1 MSGMSSERVTA
12 ADAQFL
18 WLSAKVPNDQLLVY
32 VFDGKPDIPTALA
45 QARRNAEVCADLRL
59 RIREDAPWR
68 YPRWESGDIGDE
80 QFVVHGEVGDW
91 TDCLDRL
98 ADLGQLDVGRMAWR
112 LHVFP
117 PNVVVVQIAHALADG
132 TRSAAL
138 AATVFGR
145 RVAIPVVTPDR
156 GNLLWRGLIA
166 AREHRIMVRDYEA
179 GVLAA
184 PAQPRPALSV
194 NARSAARPVLRTLVV
209 DRQRLAHPT
218 VTAFALALIAEA
230 LGGYL
235 TDRGED
241 VGRLGAEVPMAVGRG
256 NKARN
261 NFHNVSV
268 GLHPGLKRHERADR
282 IIGELHMQRRRV
294 EHPATAASAAAFA
307 AVPAPL
313 LRWGMRQFD
322 PDARSKTVAGH
333 TVVSSVNR
341 GPADLTFGGRRVLF
355 TAGFPA
361 LSPMMG
367 LTHGVHGIGDR
378 VAVSVHADPG
388 VVDVDDYL
396 DRLARALAA
405 RD

>member
-1 MSGMSSERVTA
+1 MSSERVAA

-18 WLSAKVPNDQLLVY
+18 WLSAKVPNDQFLVY
-32 VFDGKPDIPTALA
+32 VFDGKPDIPGALA
-45 QARRNAEVCADLRL
+45 QARRNAEACVDLRL
-59 RIREDAPWR
+59 RIRDDTPWR
-68 YPRWESGDIGDE
+68 YPRWEAGDVSDE
-80 QFVVHGEVGDW
+80 QFIVHQEADW
-91 TDCLDRL
+91 PDCLDRL
-98 ADLGQLDVGRMAWR
+98 ADLDQLDAGRMAWR
-112 LHVFP
+112 LDVFP
-117 PNVVVVQIAHALADG
+117 PNVVVVQVAHALADG

-145 RVAIPVVTPDR
+145 RLSVPAVTPDR

-166 AREHRIMVRDYEA
+166 AREHRIMLDDIEA
-179 GVLAA
+179 GVLAG
-184 PAQPRPALSV
+184 PAQLRPALSV

-209 DRQRLAHPT
+209 DRQRMDHPT
-218 VTAFALALIAEA
+218 VTAAALALIAEA

-235 TDRGED
+235 ADRGED
-241 VGRLGAEVPMAVGRG
+241 VSRLGAEVPMSVRRG
-256 NKARN
+256 NEARN
-261 NFHNVSV
+261 NFRNVSV
-268 GLHPGLKRHERADR
+268 GLHPEAEIDQRADR
-282 IIGELHMQRRRV
+282 INDELRMQRRRA
-294 EHPATAASAAAFA
+294 EHPAAEASAAAFA

-322 PDARSKTVAGH
+322 PDARSATVAGH

-341 GPADLTFGGRRVLF
+341 GPADLTFGGGRVLF

-388 VVDVDDYL
+388 VIDVDDYL
-396 DRLARALAA
+396 GRLGRALG
-405 RD
+405 

>member
-1 MSGMSSERVTA
+1 MLSERVAA

-32 VFDGKPDIPTALA
+32 VFDGKPAIAGALA
-45 QARRNAEVCADLRL
+45 QARLNAEGCADLRL
-59 RIREDAPWR
+59 RIRDDVPWR
-68 YPRWESGDIGDE
+68 YPRWEAGDVTDE
-80 QFVVHGEVGDW
+80 QFVVHEEVDW
-91 TDCLDRL
+91 TECLDRL
-98 ADLGQLDVGRMAWR
+98 ADLAQLDAGRMAWR

-117 PNVVVVQIAHALADG
+117 PNVVVVQVAHALADG

-145 RVAIPVVTPDR
+145 RVSVPAVTPDR

-166 AREHRIMVRDYEA
+166 AREHRMMLRDIEA

-184 PAQPRPALSV
+184 PAQVRPALSV
-194 NARSAARPVLRTLVV
+194 NARSTARPVLRTLVV
-209 DRQRLAHPT
+209 NRQRLDHPT
-218 VTAFALALIAEA
+218 VTATALALIGEA
-230 LGGYL
+230 LSGYL
-235 TDRGED
+235 ADRGED
-241 VGRLGAEVPMAVGRG
+241 VSRLGAEVPMSVRRG

-261 NFHNVSV
+261 NFRNVSV
-268 GLHPGLKRHERADR
+268 GLHPELERHQRADR
-282 IIGELHMQRRRV
+282 INDELRTQRRRA
-294 EHPATAASAAAFA
+294 EHSAAEASAAAFA

-322 PDARSKTVAGH
+322 PDARSGTVAGH

-378 VAVSVHADPG
+378 VAVSVHADPA
-388 VVDVDDYL
+388 VIDVDDYL
-396 DRLARALAA
+396 DRLGFAFG
-405 RD
+405 